1 MVVVHTLG
9 APGAAEWL
17 ADDGAAPDDVTTVR
31 WPSEGPRRVALAA
44 AGRACLLLVEAGEPP
59 PPSWGDL
66 EDWARECADPVELFV
81 RCERLRR
88 RAVEHMPPVIDE
100 DGLVWR
106 CGRWAALTP
115 AELRGVAP
123 LLARPGHG
131 VSRAELL
138 ASVAPGAAVDDHRTV
153 DRIVRQLRRRL
164 APLGLSI
171 HAVRGTGFLLHAGPL
186 PH

>member
-1 MVVVHTLG
+1 MAVVHTPV
-9 APGAAEWL
+9 APGAAPWFP
-17 ADDGAAPDDVTTVR
+17 DDGTAPDDVTTVR
-31 WPSEGPRRVALAA
+31 WPSQAHRRVALAA

-59 PPSWGDL
+59 PASWGEM
-66 EDWARECADPVELFV
+66 EDWAREGADAVELLV

-88 RAVEHMPPVIDE
+88 RAVERTPAMIDE

-115 AELRGVAP
+115 TELRGIAP
-123 LLARPGHG
+123 LLARTGQG

-138 ASVAPGAAVDDHRTV
+138 ASVAPGSAVDDHRTV

-171 HAVRGTGFLLHAGPL
+171 HAVRGTGFLLQAGPL
-186 PH
+186 PR

>member
-1 MVVVHTLG
+1 MAVVHTTVP
-9 APGAAEWL
+9 PGAATSPSDE
-17 ADDGAAPDDVTTVR
+17 GTAPDDVATVR
-31 WPSEGPRRVALAA
+31 WPSQADRRVALAA

-66 EDWARECADPVELFV
+66 EDWAREGADPVELFV

-88 RAVEHMPPVIDE
+88 RAVERTPTMIDE

-115 AELRGVAP
+115 NELRGVAP
-123 LLARPGHG
+123 LLARPGLG
-131 VSRAELL
+131 VSRGELL
-138 ASVAPGAAVDDHRTV
+138 ASVAPGREVDDRRTV

-171 HAVRGTGFLLHAGPL
+171 HAVRGTGFLLQAGPL
-186 PH
+186 PR